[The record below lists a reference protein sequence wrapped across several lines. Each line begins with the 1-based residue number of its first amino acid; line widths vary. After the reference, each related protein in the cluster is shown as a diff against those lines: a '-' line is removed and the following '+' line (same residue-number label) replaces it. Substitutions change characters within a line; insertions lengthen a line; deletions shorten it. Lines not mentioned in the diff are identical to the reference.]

1 MNQNKIRL
9 KINLWEKIRDISFEK
24 SIEIFKSLY
33 DELLLYIQQ
42 KNDFLAEITTEPLM
56 TTVTMNFYRDII
68 LPFQTNIF
76 VMDNLAANEG
86 INYISTIKNRL
97 KIYCIVK
104 SKDYGRQVLV
114 ANFKCDDGCEF
125 DIYQY
130 PYIGVCLNHFK
141 SISVKE
147 TLVAKHNEEPNS
159 LISAF
164 DPQLEMPG
172 ILGKFAIYNIL
183 ENIIRNA
190 AKHNKDKFDKD
201 PNLDL
206 KIHIEIDRNEQDP
219 NFYII
224 RIWDNVSEP
233 EKILKIDGSNESK
246 SKVNL
251 IEALNFYKN
260 KEIIESTGELRK
272 ENWGIG
278 EIKICS
284 TLLRGSVK
292 YERMSEYVEIKDR
305 IDESDKIPIIK
316 EIVVKNDSKN
326 KDENIPTVSLEYQN
340 KALVYEFKALKTKKY
355 AIFSDNIKLNNQKIE
370 ELKGEGIYFYD
381 DFDKLKNEIISGED
395 EEFTSFK
402 FIVIHNENYH
412 HAEQIFEFLSQQLE
426 SLTYRIIWIV
436 PQNDKE
442 NWFNHLDSSYKLKE
456 ILSKRV
462 HLVGND
468 DFQLNS
474 ALNQNSDETR
484 KRIWEAWLGKWLN
497 GERLRLVLFLEQK
510 INERPTQWWKNTEKI
525 WSEDSLIKLKIAYLK
540 DALVEFKNDTVNRV
554 RSAIFD
560 RHLALGRRRELIP
573 FFFHEV
579 LDKDS
584 PDFLDFFNPMVSPHR
599 RVTKETVYEIAEST
613 LVNVLVIDERIAE
626 KADEEIRFGE
636 TTERAK
642 IVYEVN
648 KTESI
653 KRWQVWKKAGIYI
666 CTHIDF
672 GDDKEIEIAKRNKA
686 YKVKFK
692 ENKIQFFESKNNKFE
707 LINDINFDFIII
719 HQGILD
725 TYIEKIHNLEN
736 FIDNIRKYIPFVIID
751 SGRGIP
757 TNLPKNVKFL
767 PFSALSEFIM
777 RPRIGKHRLT
787 KIIMPLTRRI

>member
-1 MNQNKIRL
+1 MNQDKISI
-9 KINLWEKIRDISFEK
+9 KINLWERIKEISFNK
-24 SIEIFKSLY
+24 SIEIFKTLY
-33 DELLLYIQQ
+33 DVLLLYIQQ

-56 TTVTMNFYRDII
+56 TTVTSNFYRDII

-76 VMDNLAANEG
+76 LMDNLAANEG
-86 INYISTIKNRL
+86 INYVSAFKNRL

-104 SKDYGRQVLV
+104 SNEYGRQVLF
-114 ANFKCDDGCEF
+114 ANFKCDKDCEL
-125 DIYQY
+125 DVYHY
-130 PYIGVCLNHFK
+130 PYLGVCLDHLEH
-141 SISVKE
+141 IAIKE
-147 TLVAKHNEEPNS
+147 TIAIGLKKQQNS
-159 LISAF
+159 SAPVF

-201 PNLDL
+201 PDLDL
-206 KIHIEIDRNEQDP
+206 KIHIEIYRNEKDP

-224 RIWDNVSEP
+224 RIWDNVSDP
-233 EKILKIDGSNESK
+233 NKK
-246 SKVNL
+246 
-251 IEALNFYKN
+251 EALTIYKN
-260 KEIIESTGELRK
+260 KEIIEPTGELRK

-305 IDESDKIPIIK
+305 IDENDQIPIIK
-316 EIVVKNDSKN
+316 EIAVKNDSKN
-326 KDENIPTVSLEYQN
+326 NGENVHTVSPEYQN
-340 KALVYEFKALKTKKY
+340 KALVYEFKVLKTKKY
-355 AIFSDNIKLNNQKIE
+355 AIYSNSIKLNDQLIE
-370 ELKGEGIYFYD
+370 KLKGEGIYFYA

-412 HAEQIFEFLSQQLE
+412 HSEQIFEFLSQQLE

-442 NWFNHLDSSYKLKE
+442 NWFDHFDSHDKLKE
-456 ILSKRV
+456 ILSTRIY
-462 HLVGND
+462 LVGND
-468 DFQLNS
+468 DFQLSS

-484 KRIWEAWLGKWLN
+484 KRIWEAWLGKWLK
-497 GERLRLVLFLEQK
+497 GERLRLVLFLEQE
-510 INERPTQWWKNTEKI
+510 INERPTQWWKNTERN
-525 WSEDSLIKLKIAYLK
+525 WHEDSLIKLNIAYLK
-540 DALVEFKNDTVNRV
+540 DALVEFKKYTVNRV
-554 RSAIFD
+554 RTAIFD

-584 PDFLDFFNPMVSPHR
+584 PDFLEFFNPMVSLHK

-613 LVNVLVIDERIAE
+613 LIKVLVIDERIAE
-626 KADEEIRFGE
+626 KADEEIRFGV
-636 TTERAK
+636 TTEGAK

-648 KTESI
+648 KKEYI
-653 KRWQVWKKAGIYI
+653 KRWKVWKKAGIFI

-672 GDDKEIEIAKRNKA
+672 GDAKEIEIAKENKA
-686 YKVKFK
+686 FEVKFK
-692 ENKIQFFESKNNKFE
+692 ENEVQLFESKNNKFE
-707 LINDINFDFIII
+707 LIDDINFDFIII

-725 TYIEKIHNLEN
+725 TYIERINNLED

-777 RPRIGKHRLT
+777 RPRIGKNRLT